1 MKKAYLFIAA
11 MCCAMMVNAAG
22 LGTSIT
28 VCDSLHTNYADGR
41 KYKAEYTYNNAGQE
55 IKSISSEWETD
66 KWVPYFKT
74 ESAYSPTGKI
84 KEATNY
90 LWNTTADDWKPGKQ
104 ELTTYDA
111 KDSITSYTESYW
123 NESKNYFEPED
134 RVEYFYNGNG
144 QLVKEQVS
152 YWNSTSEA
160 LESFSR
166 TEYTYDAEGRLKTE
180 ILDYYYSGW
189 YHSDSTVNIYD
200 TKGRLTEINKYKWNS
215 GVWEE
220 SIHSECYYTGHND
233 LSTKTTWQKY
243 SGAWVPTKYHEY
255 SYDSQYRLTGRD
267 EYDWDSSTT
276 PGSWKISYKNE
287 RTYDAKGNQT
297 SIIEYRTNSGVF
309 SEETKIEYTY
319 DDDNNMLTC
328 TNYSW
333 ISGAWELYCVQERF
347 YHQMT
352 VGFEQV
358 NSEEVRGKSLK
369 VIRNGVMY
377 ILRGEEVYSIN
388 GLKVRD

>member
-1 MKKAYLFIAA
+1 MKKTYLFIAA
-11 MCCAMMVNAAG
+11 TCCAMMVNAAG

-41 KYKAEYTYNNAGQE
+41 KYKVEYTYNNAGQE
-55 IKSISSEWETD
+55 IKSISSEWKTD

-90 LWNTTADDWKPGKQ
+90 FWNTTANDWKPDTQ

-144 QLVKEQVS
+144 QLVKEQVY

-166 TEYTYDAEGRLKTE
+166 TAYTYDAEGRLKTE
-180 ILDYYYSGW
+180 ILDYYYSEW

-220 SIHSECYYTGHND
+220 REHSECYYTGHND
-233 LSTKTTWQKY
+233 LSSKTTWQKY

-255 SYDSQYRLTGRD
+255 LYDSQYRLTGRD
-267 EYDWDSSTT
+267 EYNWDSSTT

-297 SIIEYRTNSGVF
+297 SIIEYRTKSGVF

-328 TNYSW
+328 TRYSW
-333 ISGAWELYCVQERF
+333 ISGAWELYLTQERF
-347 YHQMT
+347 YSPLIVT
-352 VGFEQV
+352 SCEQIKGLDR
-358 NSEEVRGKSLK
+358 NIQTKK
-369 VIRNGVMY
+369 IIRNGVMY
-377 ILRGEEVYSIN
+377 ILRDDEVYSIH
-388 GLKVRD
+388 GVKL

>member
-1 MKKAYLFIAA
+1 MKKTYLFIALT
-11 MCCAMMVNAAG
+11 CCAMMVNATG
-22 LGTSIT
+22 LGISIT

-41 KYKAEYTYNNAGQE
+41 KYKTEYTYNNAGQE
-55 IKSISSEWETD
+55 IKSISSEWKTD
-66 KWVPYFKT
+66 KWVPYLKT

-90 LWNTTADDWKPGKQ
+90 LWNTTANDWKPGKQ

-111 KDSITSYTESYW
+111 KDSITSYTELYW

-144 QLVKEQVS
+144 QLVKEQVYS
-152 YWNSTSEA
+152 WNSTSEA

-180 ILDYYYSGW
+180 ILDYCYSGW

-243 SGAWVPTKYHEY
+243 SGDWVPTKYHEY

-276 PGSWKISYKNE
+276 PGSWKIFYKNE
-287 RTYDAKGNQT
+287 RTYDAKGNLT
-297 SIIEYRTNSGVF
+297 SIIEYRTKSDVLT
-309 SEETKIEYTY
+309 EDTKIEYTY
-319 DDDNNMLTC
+319 DDDNNMLTN
-328 TNYSW
+328 TNYNW
-333 ISGAWELYCVQERF
+333 KSGAWELYCVQERF
-347 YHQMT
+347 YSPLIVT
-352 VGFEQV
+352 SCEQIKGLDR
-358 NSEEVRGKSLK
+358 NIQTKK
-369 VIRNGVMY
+369 IIRNGVMY
-377 ILRGEEVYSIN
+377 ILRDDEVYSIH
-388 GLKVRD
+388 GMKL

>member
-1 MKKAYLFIAA
+1 MKKTYLFIAVT
-11 MCCAMMVNAAG
+11 CCAMMVNAAG

-41 KYKAEYTYNNAGQE
+41 KYKVEYTYNNAGQE
-55 IKSISSEWETD
+55 IKSISSQWETD

-144 QLVKEQVS
+144 QLVKEQVY

-200 TKGRLTEINKYKWNS
+200 TKGRLAEINKYKWNS

-220 SIHSECYYTGHND
+220 SKHSECYYTGHND

-276 PGSWKISYKNE
+276 PGSWKIFYKNE

-297 SIIEYRTNSGVF
+297 SIIEYRTKSDVLT
-309 SEETKIEYTY
+309 EDTKIEYTY
-319 DDDNNMLTC
+319 DDDNNMLTN

-333 ISGAWELYCVQERF
+333 KSGAWELYCVQERF
-347 YHQMT
+347 YSPLIVT
-352 VGFEQV
+352 SCEQIKGLDR
-358 NSEEVRGKSLK
+358 NIQTKK
-369 VIRNGVMY
+369 IIRNGVMY
-377 ILRGEEVYSIN
+377 ILRDDEVYSIH
-388 GLKVRD
+388 GVKL